1 MSVSATLQR
10 DPAAT
15 QPSPADAAGT
25 EPVVAL
31 PSRLSLVLRSPGF
44 LLGAAVLLFW
54 VVCALFGPYFAPY
67 NPYADDLLHTLAP
80 PSAAHWFGTDQLGRD
95 IFSRVIVGA
104 RPILSV
110 APAATLVATVAG
122 TTLGLLTGYVGGWL
136 DAIIGRLIEVLLALP
151 LIVVALL
158 VLVALGP
165 SSGTVIAVIGVI
177 FTPLIARTVRS
188 AVLSERSL
196 DYVAAAELRGEGALH
211 VMFVEILPNVLPPI
225 LVETTV
231 RLGYAIFTVA
241 SLSFLGFGIQPPS
254 ADWGLA
260 ISENYGMISG
270 GYWWTVA
277 FAAGATA
284 SLVVGVNLVADG
296 ISGALE

>member
-1 MSVSATLQR
+1 MSATLI
-10 DPAAT
+10 AAPT
-15 QPSPADAAGT
+15 GLAMHPKG
-25 EPVVAL
+25 L
-31 PSRLSLVLRSPGF
+31 LRRLLRSVSF
-44 LLGAAVLLFW
+44 LVGAAIVLLW
-54 VVCALFGPYFAPY
+54 VVCALFGPELAPFD
-67 NPYADDLLHTLAP
+67 PYKDDLLNTLLP
-80 PSAAHWFGTDQLGRD
+80 PSAAHWFGTDQIGRD

-110 APAATLVATVAG
+110 APLATLIATVAG
-122 TTLGLLTGYVGGWL
+122 TTLGLITGYAGGWL
-136 DAIIGRLIEVLLALP
+136 DAVVSRLIEVLLALP

-165 SSGTVIAVIGVI
+165 SSPTVIAVIGII
-177 FTPLIARTVRS
+177 FAPLIARTVRS
-188 AVLSERSL
+188 AVQSERAL
-196 DYVAAAELRGEGALH
+196 DYVEAAELRGEGAFH
-211 VMFVEILPNVLPPI
+211 IMFVEILPNVLPPI

-254 ADWGLA
+254 ADWGLSIA
-260 ISENYGMISG
+260 DNYGLIAG

-296 ISGALE
+296 VGSALE

>member
-1 MSVSATLQR
+1 MTATSVMPVLMTDAEKAEAL
-10 DPAAT
+10 DPVA
-15 QPSPADAAGT
+15 PA
-25 EPVVAL
+25 
-31 PSRLSLVLRSPGF
+31 PSRLGRVLRSGTF
-44 LLGAAVLLFW
+44 LVGAFIVLFW
-54 VVCALFGPYFAPY
+54 IVCAVFGPWITPLDPY
-67 NPYADDLLHTLAP
+67 KDDLLNTLMP
-80 PSAAHWFGTDQLGRD
+80 PSAEHWFGTDQIGRD

-110 APAATLVATVAG
+110 APLATLLATIAG
-122 TTLGLLTGYVGGWL
+122 TTIGLLTGYVGGLL
-136 DAIIGRLIEVLLALP
+136 DAILGRLIEVLLALP

-165 SSGTVIAVIGVI
+165 SSSTVIAVIAII

-188 AVLSERSL
+188 AVLGERSL
-196 DYVAAAELRGEGALH
+196 DYVDAAELRGEGALH
-211 VMFVEILPNVLPPI
+211 IMFVEILPNVLPPI

-270 GYWWTVA
+270 GYWWTVL

-296 ISGALE
+296 IAAALE

>member
-1 MSVSATLQR
+1 MSSAASLAGPVR
-10 DPAAT
+10 L
-15 QPSPADAAGT
+15 PADETALA
-25 EPVVAL
+25 EPVVAA
-31 PSRLSLVLRSPGF
+31 PSRLLLVLRSPVF
-44 LLGAAVLLFW
+44 LVGATVLLFW
-54 VVCALFGPYFAPY
+54 IVCAIFGPALTPY
-67 NPYADDLLHTLAP
+67 PPYADDLLHTLLP
-80 PSAAHWFGTDQLGRD
+80 PSASHWFGTDQLGRD
-95 IFSRVIVGA
+95 ILSRVIVGA

-110 APAATLVATVAG
+110 APAATLLATVAG
-122 TTLGLLTGYVGGWL
+122 ASLGLFTGYVGGWV
-136 DAIIGRLIEVLLALP
+136 DTIIGRLIEVLLALP

-165 SSGTVIAVIGVI
+165 SSGTVIAVIGLV
-177 FTPLIARTVRS
+177 FTPLIARTVRA
-188 AVLSERSL
+188 AVLTERSL

-211 VMFVEILPNVLPPI
+211 IMFVEILPNVLPPI

-254 ADWGLA
+254 ADWGLT
-260 ISENYGMISG
+260 ISENYGMITG

-284 SLVVGVNLVADG
+284 SLVVSVNLIADG
-296 ISGALE
+296 IAGALE

>member
-1 MSVSATLQR
+1 VAPLATL
-10 DPAAT
+10 
-15 QPSPADAAGT
+15 
-25 EPVVAL
+25 L
-31 PSRLSLVLRSPGF
+31 
-44 LLGAAVLLFW
+44 
-54 VVCALFGPYFAPY
+54 
-67 NPYADDLLHTLAP
+67 
-80 PSAAHWFGTDQLGRD
+80 
-95 IFSRVIVGA
+95 
-104 RPILSV
+104 
-110 APAATLVATVAG
+110 ATVAG
-122 TTLGLLTGYVGGWL
+122 TSLGLLTGYIGGWL
-136 DAIIGRLIEVLLALP
+136 DMILGRLIEVLLALP

-165 SSGTVIAVIGVI
+165 SSATVIAVIGII
-177 FTPLIARTVRS
+177 FTPLVARTVRA

-211 VMFVEILPNVLPPI
+211 IMFVEILPNVLPPI

-260 ISENYGMISG
+260 ISENYGMITG
-270 GYWWTVA
+270 GYWWTVT

-296 ISGALE
+296 IQGALE